1 MVRYNPLVRMIGGKQ
16 FKRFY
21 TAISSQ
27 SRAKKEAKDARQSG
41 YDTKLF
47 TWLDAGSGK
56 WALYT
61 RKRTDKKSGRKK

>member
-1 MVRYNPLVRMIGGKQ
+1 MVRYNPFLRMIGGKQ
-16 FKRFY
+16 FKRDY

-27 SRAKKEAKDARQSG
+27 SRAKKEAKEARKSG

-47 TWLDAGSGK
+47 RWLDAGSGK

-61 RKRTDKKSGRKK
+61 RKRVDKKSGRKK